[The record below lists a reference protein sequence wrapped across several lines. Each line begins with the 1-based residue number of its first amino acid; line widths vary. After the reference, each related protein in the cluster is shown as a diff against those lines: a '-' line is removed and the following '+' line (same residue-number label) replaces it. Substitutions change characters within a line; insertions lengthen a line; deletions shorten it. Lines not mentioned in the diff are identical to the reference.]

1 MRKQGQ
7 REQERGRE
15 KGLDPVIPQL
25 EIPLCLQDK
34 MPMPPIQDL
43 NSRTPELVCVCLG

>member
-25 EIPLCLQDK
+25 EIPLCLQGK
-34 MPMPPIQDL
+34 MPMPPVQDL
-43 NSRTPELVCVCLG
+43 NSRALELAWVCLG